1 MPTKPLKTKPAKSSK
16 PVTRSPSAVKRPPEN
31 SAVGKAAKRK
41 PTGGIGSGQSQT
53 VKKTRGLTPPGSP
66 KTKTKTPAETPI
78 QESSTAKRP
87 AKKQLPKSVPESSE
101 NSAIASGRP
110 TKGIQKSSAAN
121 QCEPPAHLPFD
132 GDYEQHKV
140 RANNR
145 QRLQSEDKREIGPIP
160 APENPQRRASCERN
174 FDKFLKTYFPED
186 TRHPWSKVHMK
197 LIETIQIVVLVGAM
211 LAMGIPRGW
220 GKTFISVRAIL
231 WAVCYRHHTMCM
243 LIAASDPAAK
253 DLIQDIRDEIET
265 NELLQA
271 DFPEICLPIA
281 ALEGINQRGKG
292 QTSCGVATKVKAAD
306 FELHLGDINGQ
317 PGAVI
322 YAGGITGSK
331 IRGRRKK
338 RGDKI
343 ERPTLGLIDDFQT
356 RQSARSRMQCQTRLN
371 IVSDDIP
378 GLPGNDQAWS
388 CLLTC
393 TVIEPGDAA
402 DQLLDRKQHP
412 DWRGI
417 RASFLDSLPND
428 DAIDLWEEWN
438 RIRVEDLQTFD
449 HDEDDI
455 EQEAI
460 SERAHAFYRKH
471 HKAMNAGCVVA
482 WKWAYKPEHYVDA
495 LEKAM
500 HWYFRS
506 RRGFWS
512 ELQNQPDKYEV
523 AKLPQLIAHTLQTRT
538 HHLTAHMA
546 PDDAEFI
553 TAHADYSAAV
563 LWYEVRA
570 WAQNSTSWT
579 IDYGT
584 WPGQGKAYF
593 TQATAQ
599 HTIDK
604 MYAHLPT
611 HAVRVMAAIRD
622 LFIGLFETQF
632 QREDGTV
639 LRLNIG
645 GIDAND
651 ETDTIRDAIK
661 KAGLTGKL
669 WPMHSRSFRFP
680 KTPLNDLPV
689 KDGDVCG
696 DNWRRRKPSTGN
708 LRYIT
713 YDTDHWKSHH
723 RNRLI
728 MDRAAPGALTWFKG
742 SDHRML
748 ADHHVAEYSETLVN
762 EVTNQRSEIWGLKP
776 GADNHLWDVGCGND
790 VLGSV
795 LGCRLPASMMLSGS
809 TTRVESKKRKRR
821 KTRIAV

>member
-1 MPTKPLKTKPAKSSK
+1 MPRKPTKKKPAAKSSK
-16 PVTRSPSAVKRPPEN
+16 PATRSQMPVKWPPKKPAKKTAANNAAV
-31 SAVGKAAKRK
+31 RK
-41 PTGGIGSGQSQT
+41 STGGIVSDQSPKN
-53 VKKTRGLTPPGSP
+53 VPKKTAKKKALKP
-66 KTKTKTPAETPI
+66 PAETPKP
-78 QESSTAKRP
+78 ESKNSRKNG
-87 AKKQLPKSVPESSE
+87 KKPLPKSVPASSKT
-101 NSAIASGRP
+101 SAIVSESR
-110 TKGIQKSSAAN
+110 KKSATTIT
-121 QCEPPAHLPFD
+121 PAEDRGHLPFD
-132 GDYEQHKV
+132 GDYEGHKV

-145 QRLQSEDKREIGPIP
+145 QRQQSEDKREIGPIP
-160 APENPQRRASCERN
+160 APANPKRRAACERD
-174 FDKFLKTYFPED
+174 FDLYLRTYYPKD
-186 TRHPWSKVHMK
+186 TRHPWSKVHLR
-197 LIETIQIVVLVGAM
+197 LIETVQLVVLVGAL

-220 GKTFISVRAIL
+220 AKTFISVRAIL
-231 WAVCYRHHTMCM
+231 WAVSYRHHTMAM
-243 LIAASDPAAK
+243 LIAASDAAAK
-253 DLIQDIRDEIET
+253 DLIQDIRDELEN

-292 QTSCGVATKVKAAD
+292 QTSAGVATKVKAAD
-306 FELHLGDINGQ
+306 LELHLGDVNEQ

-338 RGDKI
+338 RGEEI
-343 ERPTLGLIDDFQT
+343 QRPTLGLVDDFQT
-356 RQSARSRMQCQTRLN
+356 RTSAGSRNQCQKRLK
-371 IVSDDIP
+371 IVTDDIQ
-378 GLPGNDQAWS
+378 GLAGNDQAFS
-388 CLLTC
+388 CMLTC
-393 TVIEPGDAA
+393 TVIEPEDAA
-402 DQLLDRKQHP
+402 DQLLNRSLNP

-417 RASFLDSLPND
+417 RASFLESLPNE
-428 DAIDLWEEWN
+428 DALDLWDEWN
-438 RIRVEDLQTFD
+438 RLRVEDLKTFD
-449 HDEDDI
+449 TDEGDI
-455 EQEAI
+455 EQESI
-460 SERAHAFYRKH
+460 SERAHNFYRAH
-471 HKAMNAGCVVA
+471 RKAMNAGCVVA
-482 WKWAYKPEHYVDA
+482 WEYAYKPEHYVDA

-512 ELQNQPDKYEV
+512 ELQNQPDKFEV
-523 AKLPQLIAHTLQTRT
+523 AKLPQLLSHVLATRT

-546 PDDAEFI
+546 PEDAEFI

-570 WAQNSTSWT
+570 WKQDSTSWT

-584 WPGQGKAYF
+584 WPAQGKAYF

-622 LFIGLFETQF
+622 LFNGLFETQF
-632 QREDGTV
+632 QREDGSV

-651 ETDTIRDAIK
+651 ETDTIREAIK

-680 KTPLNDLPV
+680 KTALNDLPV

-696 DNWRRRKPSTGN
+696 ENWRRRKPSTGS

-713 YDTDHWKSHH
+713 YDTDKVKSHH

-728 MDRAAPGALTWFKG
+728 MDRAAPGALTWFAG
-742 SDHRML
+742 SDHRMI
-748 ADHHVAEYSETLVN
+748 ADHHVAEYFETFVD
-762 EVTNQRSEIWGLKP
+762 EKTNQRSEIWGLKP

-795 LGCRLPASMMLSGS
+795 LGCKLPASMMLSGS
-809 TTRVESKKRKRR
+809 TMRVESKKRKRR
-821 KTRIAV
+821 KTRVAI

>member
-1 MPTKPLKTKPAKSSK
+1 MPTKKAKMKPAKAAKISTAAISVDAQKTSRSRKTSSGK
-16 PVTRSPSAVKRPPEN
+16 SNAEAGSKRASRKYESPQRS
-31 SAVGKAAKRK
+31 KRK
-41 PTGGIGSGQSQT
+41 PDS
-53 VKKTRGLTPPGSP
+53 
-66 KTKTKTPAETPI
+66 
-78 QESSTAKRP
+78 AKSRS
-87 AKKQLPKSVPESSE
+87 KVH
-101 NSAIASGRP
+101 
-110 TKGIQKSSAAN
+110 SSAALP
-121 QCEPPAHLPFD
+121 EPKKRQKPESCSPPRTENLKPQTVAIAPSD
-132 GDYEQHKV
+132 GDYESHKV

-145 QRLQSEDKREIGPIP
+145 QRQQSEDKREIGPIP
-160 APENPQRRASCERN
+160 QPANPKRRAACERD
-174 FDKFLKTYFPED
+174 FDLYLRTYYPND
-186 TRHPWSKVHMK
+186 TRHPWSKVHVK
-197 LIETIQIVVLVGAM
+197 LIETIQIVVLVGAL

-231 WAVCYRHHTMCM
+231 WAVSYRHHTMVM

-253 DLIQDIRDEIET
+253 DLIQDIRDELET

-292 QTSCGVATKVKAAD
+292 QTSAGVATKVKAAD

-343 ERPTLGLIDDFQT
+343 ERPTLGLVDDFQT

-402 DQLLDRKQHP
+402 DQLLDRQQHP

-417 RASFLDSLPND
+417 RAAFLDSLPCD
-428 DAIDLWEEWN
+428 DALDHWDEWN
-438 RIRVEDLQTFD
+438 RIRVEDLQSFD
-449 HDEDDI
+449 SDEDDI
-455 EQEAI
+455 EQESI
-460 SERAHAFYRKH
+460 SERAHEYYRKH
-471 HKAMNAGCVVA
+471 FKQMHAGASVG
-482 WKWAYKPEHYVDA
+482 WKYAYKPEHYVDA

-500 HWYFRS
+500 HWYYRS

-512 ELQNQPDKYEV
+512 ELQNQPDKFEV
-523 AKLPQLIAHTLQTRT
+523 AKLPQLIAHVLAKRT
-538 HHLTAHMA
+538 HVLARHVA
-546 PDDAEFI
+546 PQDAEFI

-570 WAQNSTSWT
+570 WAQDSTSWT
-579 IDYGT
+579 IDYGS
-584 WPGQGKAYF
+584 WPAQNKGYF
-593 TQATAQ
+593 TQSTAQ
-599 HTIDK
+599 YTIDK
-604 MYAHLPT
+604 QYAALPT

-622 LFIGLFETQF
+622 LFIGIFETQF
-632 QREDGTV
+632 QREDGSV
-639 LRLNIG
+639 LRLNIA

-651 ETDTIRDAIK
+651 ETDTIRDAIR
-661 KAGLTGKL
+661 KAGLAGKL
-669 WPMHSRSFRFP
+669 WPMHSRSFRPP
-680 KTPLNDLPV
+680 KCAINDLPL
-689 KDGDVCG
+689 KDGDVVG
-696 DNWRRRKPSTGN
+696 DNWRRRKPATGN

-728 MDRAAPGALTWFKG
+728 MDKAAPGALTWFSG
-742 SDHRML
+742 HDHRMI
-748 ADHHVAEYSETLVN
+748 ADHHVAEYSDVFVN
-762 EVTNQRSEIWGLKP
+762 ESTNQRMEIWGQKP
-776 GADNHLWDVGCGND
+776 GTDNHLWDVGIGND

-795 LGCRLPASMMLSGS
+795 LGCRIPASMMLNTS
-809 TTRVESKKRKRR
+809 TTVEAKRRKKRKVR
-821 KTRIAV
+821 TRIAI

>member
-1 MPTKPLKTKPAKSSK
+1 VPASSESSAIDSASPAKSRSK
-16 PVTRSPSAVKRPPEN
+16 PASSE
-31 SAVGKAAKRK
+31 
-41 PTGGIGSGQSQT
+41 
-53 VKKTRGLTPPGSP
+53 
-66 KTKTKTPAETPI
+66 PAEDH
-78 QESSTAKRP
+78 
-87 AKKQLPKSVPESSE
+87 
-101 NSAIASGRP
+101 G
-110 TKGIQKSSAAN
+110 
-121 QCEPPAHLPFD
+121 HLPFD
-132 GDYEQHKV
+132 GNYEDHKV

-160 APENPQRRASCERN
+160 APLNPQRRAKCERD
-174 FDKFLKTYFPED
+174 FDLFLRTYFPED
-186 TRHPWSKVHMK
+186 TRHPWSSVHVK
-197 LIETIQIVVLVGAM
+197 LIETIQLIVLVGCAL

-231 WAVCYRHHTMCM
+231 WAVAYRHHTMVM
-243 LIAASDPAAK
+243 LIAASDAAAM
-253 DLIQDIRDEIET
+253 DLIQDLRDELEA

-292 QTSCGVATKVKAAD
+292 QTSGGVATKVKAD
-306 FELHLGDINGQ
+306 KLELHLGDINGK

-338 RGDKI
+338 RGDVI

-356 RQSARSRMQCQTRLN
+356 RASAASRKECQKRLK
-371 IVSDDIP
+371 IVKDDIQ
-378 GLPGNDQAWS
+378 GLAGGDKSFS

-402 DQLLDRKQHP
+402 DELLDRIRNP

-417 RASFLDSLPND
+417 RASFLESLPND
-428 DAIDLWEEWN
+428 NAIDLWEEWN
-438 RIRVEDLQTFD
+438 RIRVEDLQGFD
-449 HDEDDI
+449 SGEKQI

-471 HKAMNAGCVVA
+471 HKAMNAGCVVT

-506 RRGFWS
+506 RQGFWS
-512 ELQNQPDKYEV
+512 ELQNQPDKFEV
-523 AKLPQLIAHTLQTRT
+523 AKLPQLLAHVLATRT
-538 HHLTAHMA
+538 HHLEAHMA
-546 PDDAEFI
+546 PEDAEFI
-553 TAHADYSAAV
+553 TAHADYSKPV

-570 WAQNSTSWT
+570 WKQDSTSWT

-584 WPGQGKAYF
+584 WPAQGKAYF

-622 LFIGLFETQF
+622 LFNGLFETHF
-632 QREDGTV
+632 QREDGSV
-639 LRLNIG
+639 LRLNIA

-651 ETDTIRDAIK
+651 EKETILDGIR

-669 WPMHSRSFRFP
+669 WPIHSRSSRGRV
-680 KTPLNDLPV
+680 PLNDMPI

-696 DNWRRRKPSTGN
+696 ENWRRRKPATGTMRFIN
-708 LRYIT
+708 
-713 YDTDHWKSHH
+713 YDTDYWKSHH
-723 RNRLI
+723 RNRLM
-728 MDRAAPGALTWFKG
+728 MDRAAPGALTWFAG
-742 SDHRML
+742 YDHRMI
-748 ADHHVAEYSETLVN
+748 ADHHVAEYSQMNFNETTGV
-762 EVTNQRSEIWGLKP
+762 RSEWWHLKP
-776 GADNHLWDVGCGND
+776 NTDNHLWDVGVGND

-809 TTRVESKKRKRR
+809 TRVESKKRKRR
-821 KTRIAV
+821 KIRVAI